1 MNLHFDLKLLYDR
14 ELQSLAQMS
23 LIRRFSIRTELYDK
37 VLENPQ
43 YLENLDI
50 FLRPLF
56 HQQIPRIYNLNKC
69 TELQRPIRK
78 KTAEEAEELLDFDE
92 KQWQD
97 ELERRKRERLK
108 TYEDALA
115 FLLDAALRKGS
126 LSLEELRGILEADAA
141 AREICIPSV
150 DVFKEIMVELIR
162 NREIVMDTLRREK
175 SEFITEQANDFQLN
189 DMLLGLT
196 EKGAKNFEQR
206 KRIQKILTERSEDG
220 AVVTFEGVKDGL
232 GAERT
237 IRCTNVVITLELGDM
252 RGIRRDQYGV

>member
-1 MNLHFDLKLLYDR
+1 
-14 ELQSLAQMS
+14 
-23 LIRRFSIRTELYDK
+23 
-37 VLENPQ
+37 
-43 YLENLDI
+43 
-50 FLRPLF
+50 
-56 HQQIPRIYNLNKC
+56 
-69 TELQRPIRK
+69 
-78 KTAEEAEELLDFDE
+78 
-92 KQWQD
+92 
-97 ELERRKRERLK
+97 
-108 TYEDALA
+108 
-115 FLLDAALRKGS
+115 
-126 LSLEELRGILEADAA
+126 GILEADAA

-206 KRIQKILTERSEDG
+206 KKIQKIRTERSEDG

-237 IRCTNVVITLELGDM
+237 IRCTNVVITLELEDM
-252 RGIRRDQYGV
+252 RGRRDQYGV